1 MDYSNR
7 RYLVIP
13 TTITDQIDF
22 TEVLETSEQTL
33 IKSVDESLTFVK
45 YNVEF
50 DENGNIISGRPSI
63 YDAQYDEYTHSE
75 ILTLLSTEAW
85 TPADQELI

>member
-13 TTITDQIDF
+13 TTITAQIDF

-33 IKSVDESLTFVK
+33 RKSVDESLTFVK
-45 YNVEF
+45 YSVEL

-63 YDAQYDEYTHSE
+63 YDEQYDEYTHSE
-75 ILTLLSTEAW
+75 ILNLLSTEAW

>member
-13 TTITDQIDF
+13 TTITGQIDF
-22 TEVLETSEQTL
+22 NEVLETSEQTL
-33 IKSVDESLTFVK
+33 RKSVDESLTFVK

-85 TPADQELI
+85 TPVDQELI